1 MAWNDLNYWSY
12 GLGYGTGYYGIHNY
26 NYWDD
31 AESGRI
37 QKYPC
42 IYPWCNDGTNFQ
54 LFPY

>member
-12 GLGYGTGYYGIHNY
+12 GLGYGRGHYGIHNY

-31 AESGRI
+31 LESGRI

-42 IYPWCNDGTNFQ
+42 IYPWCKDGTNFQ
-54 LFPY
+54 LYPY